1 MVRASP
7 GDRRSAARAPELM
20 ERIAARE
27 AEILGKPPR
36 LPPVDRASVAAEVQ
50 AVTAKLRAE
59 VVGDAA
65 PIPLEMIPEIM
76 FTLCRYP
83 DLWGAIIDLSL
94 PLQNAKAV
102 LPPRARQLAILRT
115 AWLLQA
121 PYEWG
126 EHVKHGR
133 KIGFSENEIDRIIA
147 GSSAPGWDEEDG
159 AIVSAC
165 EELRENAMVTDE
177 TWEKLGAFLNDHQR
191 FELLVLIGHFTNVAY
206 FQNTLRLKLE
216 PSNEGLKAR

>member
-1 MVRASP
+1 MTASQ
-7 GDRRSAARAPELM
+7 GQPEWV
-20 ERIAARE
+20 AARE

-36 LPPVDRASVAAEVQ
+36 LAPVDRASFATEIQ
-50 AVTAKLRAE
+50 AVTAKLREE

-65 PIPLEMIPEIM
+65 PIPLDLIPEIM

-115 AWLLQA
+115 AWLLRA

-126 EHVKHGR
+126 EHIKHGK
-133 KIGFSENEIDRIIA
+133 KIGFTADDIDRLIA
-147 GSSAPGWDEEDG
+147 GSSAAGWDEHDR
-159 AIVSAC
+159 AIVLTC
-165 EELRENAMVTDE
+165 EELRENAMVSDA
-177 TWEKLGAFLNDHQR
+177 TWDKLGERLDDHQR

-206 FQNTLRLKLE
+206 FQNTLRLRLE
-216 PSNEGLKAR
+216 PSNEGLRAR

>member
-1 MVRASP
+1 MVTASQ
-7 GDRRSAARAPELM
+7 GQPEWV
-20 ERIAARE
+20 AARE

-36 LPPVDRASVAAEVQ
+36 LAPVDRASVATEIQ
-50 AVTAKLRAE
+50 AVTAKLREE

-65 PIPLEMIPEIM
+65 PIPLDLIPEIM

-115 AWLLQA
+115 AWLLRA

-126 EHVKHGR
+126 EHVKHGK
-133 KIGFSENEIDRIIA
+133 KIGFTAEDIDRLIT
-147 GSSAPGWDEEDG
+147 GSSAAGWDEHDR
-159 AIVSAC
+159 AIICAC
-165 EELRENAMVTDE
+165 EELRENAMVSDA
-177 TWEKLGAFLNDHQR
+177 TWDKLGERLDDHQR

-206 FQNTLRLKLE
+206 FQNALRLRLE
-216 PSNEGLKAR
+216 PSNEGLRAR

>member
-1 MVRASP
+1 MVKASL
-7 GDRRSAARAPELM
+7 GDRSSAGHAPAQA

-36 LPPVDRASVAAEVQ
+36 LAPVDRASVAAEVQ
-50 AVTAKLRAE
+50 AITAKLREE

-65 PIPLEMIPEIM
+65 PIPLDMIPEIM

-83 DLWGAIIDLSL
+83 ELWGAIIDLSL
-94 PLQNAKAV
+94 PLQNATAV
-102 LPPRARQLAILRT
+102 LPARARQLAILRT

-133 KIGFSENEIDRIIA
+133 KIGFSEDDIDRIII
-147 GSSAPGWDEEDG
+147 GSSASGWDADDR

-165 EELRENAMVTDE
+165 EELRGNAMVTDE
-177 TWEKLGAFLNDHQR
+177 TWDKLGERLNDHQR

-216 PSNEGLKAR
+216 RSNEGLKAR